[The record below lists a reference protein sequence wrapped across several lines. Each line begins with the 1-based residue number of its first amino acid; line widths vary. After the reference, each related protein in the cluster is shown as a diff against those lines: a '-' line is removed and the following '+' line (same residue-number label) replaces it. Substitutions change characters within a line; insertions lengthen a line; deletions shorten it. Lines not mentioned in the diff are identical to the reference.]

1 MIEFE
6 LLHPRMTKEALG
18 NIPYFFSE
26 ADPRPAREQINEAY
40 VFGGWQPF
48 KGFKMV
54 EDFGLKFPNDPV
66 MKPVAVAKL
75 RDETINFYQWAW
87 VSIVQPDGSF
97 EVARID

>member
-1 MIEFE
+1 MIEFT

-26 ADPRPAREQINEAY
+26 EDPRPAREQINEAY
-40 VFGGWQPF
+40 IFSGWQPF
-48 KGFKMV
+48 EGFELV
-54 EDFGLKFPNDPV
+54 AEENLRYPGDPV
-66 MKPVAVAKL
+66 MYPLAKARL
-75 RDETINFYQWAW
+75 RDETINFYQSAW